1 MSVTI
6 CKACG
11 IVHSETNPII
21 DCPAQLFEELMEEL
35 RFAMD
40 NTART
45 LQKWLGPSEI
55 GDPCDR
61 ALIHKLTLAPEPARP
76 ASKPD
81 GWRARV
87 GSAIHTQNEEV
98 FRNPSLPG
106 LAGRWIVETKVDVGD
121 IAGRTVTGHCD
132 LFDTA
137 AGLVVDWKTKSK
149 SKLEAALRDVRMG
162 RGPGQQYRV
171 QQHLYGRGMV
181 RAGHRVQGVM
191 LVFLPRDGN
200 LRDAG
205 YWSEPYD
212 ESIADKALERCT
224 GLVNLVE
231 LMGKDA
237 ALSMFPLCDGEY
249 CDWCAHDRQ
258 PAPIVVR
265 QSTRDVI
272 AAARGKK

>member
-1 MSVTI
+1 MTAVI

-11 IVHSETNPII
+11 IVHTETAPTL
-21 DCPAQLFEELMEEL
+21 DCPDVLFSELLDEL
-35 RFAMD
+35 RYAMD
-40 NTART
+40 NTDRQ
-45 LQKWLGPSEI
+45 LQAWIGPSEI

-61 ALIHKLTLAPEPARP
+61 ALIHKLTLDPEPARP

-87 GSAIHTQNEEV
+87 GSAIHAQNEEV

-106 LAGRWIVETKVDVGD
+106 LAGRWLVESKVDVGD
-121 IAGRTVTGHCD
+121 IAGRPVMGHCD

-137 AGLVVDWKTKSK
+137 AGCVVDWKTKSK

-171 QQHLYGRGMV
+171 QQHCYGRGMA
-181 RAGHRVQGVM
+181 RLGHRVTRVM

-200 LRDAG
+200 LRDVG

-212 ESIADKALERCT
+212 ESIAVKALDRCT
-224 GLVNLVE
+224 GLVNLVQ
-231 LMGKDA
+231 LMGKDG
-237 ALSMFPLCDGEY
+237 ALSMFPLCNGEY

-265 QSTRDVI
+265 QSTRDLI
-272 AAARGKK
+272 AAARGR